1 VHETIS
7 IEEWVQRYLRRLIQ
21 RNKPRGEPAQ
31 VPSDPDPVEPFMP
44 ASAFVLGDEV
54 IPCEVDA

>member
-21 RNKPRGEPAQ
+21 RNKPRGNQTVSAADIPPFLPNSSF
-31 VPSDPDPVEPFMP
+31 VTPSD
-44 ASAFVLGDEV
+44 EV
-54 IPCEVDA
+54 FECEEELK